1 MLGLH
6 KMSLADKALS
16 ERPTR
21 KNEHI
26 IARGKSTSESF
37 P

>member
-1 MLGLH
+1 MLGLY

-21 KNEHI
+21 KNEHTI
-26 IARGKSTSESF
+26 TQRKSTSESF